1 MPNKFSLRSTL
12 SLFLLVSMGGLSA
25 CQNTP
30 ITAPIHPQQVIV
42 MPNVI
47 VQVDSDGDGVT
58 DNLDQCSNTPEKV
71 AIDEAGC
78 PVSISLIGL
87 LTMEFRAFFNDQ
99 GFKLQSSEAVYNEL
113 NKISIKMAEFP
124 ESTISVLGNMSVLE
138 ALNNSNSQLAK
149 KRAQLVKEMLIANG
163 VPASRIETFDCADHQ
178 QIAPNDTDEAT
189 AFNRR
194 VYARMTI
201 GKVYLDEL
209 ENNICTEF

>member
-1 MPNKFSLRSTL
+1 MPNKSSLRSIL
-12 SLFLLVSMGGLSA
+12 SLALLASMVSLSA

-30 ITAPIHPQQVIV
+30 TRAPINPQQVIV
-42 MPNVI
+42 MPNVV

-71 AIDEAGC
+71 ATDEAGC
-78 PVSISLIGL
+78 PFSMSLIGP
-87 LTMEFRAFFNDQ
+87 LTMEFRAFFDDQ

-113 NKISIKMAEFP
+113 NKIAIKMSEFP
-124 ESTISVLGNMSVLE
+124 ETTISVLGNMSVIE
-138 ALNNSNSQLAK
+138 AQKNSNSQLARE
-149 KRAQLVKEMLIANG
+149 RAQLVKEMLIAKG

-178 QIAPNDTDEAT
+178 QIAPNDTEEAT